1 MLFILKNTESSLIPK
16 CKYLENLP
24 SLTSHIDIA
33 TWGPGVRQGH
43 HTGSGVLDF
52 VQGLGSLPNQPSNG
66 SLGKVYSVSSHP
78 CGGSSRNVAVL
89 LFIEIQWWILCWQ
102 LYFPGLNSHRTFH
115 VPVLVLHNTWTIE
128 LFYKNLSKVLFI
140 SFFIIFH
147 KKMYFLLATLFPK

>member
-89 LFIEIQWWILCWQ
+89 LFIGIQWWILCWQ
-102 LYFPGLNSHRTFH
+102 LYFPVTEHFMYQYL
-115 VPVLVLHNTWTIE
+115 
-128 LFYKNLSKVLFI
+128 YFI
-140 SFFIIFH
+140 RLEQLSFFTKTSPKCFSYHSLSYFTKKCIF
-147 KKMYFLLATLFPK
+147 Y